1 MIFHCTNVLYIPKLI
16 ELAKTVQDANH
27 EALERMLVAGMGR
40 KDSRLFVFEKEEKI
54 KAFMF
59 VTVEEV
65 EGEDAAF
72 IQFCVSIP
80 DANERNVVNELLN
93 RTRGWAGELGLRWIY
108 FMTRR
113 DPRAYARKYKF
124 RHHKTIQRSQVSD
137 ARSLPEEKRYQF
149 HTAVLRRGVD

>member
-1 MIFHCTNVLYIPKLI
+1 MIYHCTNVLNIPNLI
-16 ELAKTVQDANH
+16 ELSRAVPDSNPQ
-27 EALERMLVAGMGR
+27 ALEKMLIAGMGR
-40 KDSRLFVFEKEEKI
+40 KDSRVFVFEREEKI
-54 KAFMF
+54 KAFIF
-59 VTVEEV
+59 ATVEEF

-93 RTRGWAGELGLRWIY
+93 RVRTWAGELGLSNMY

-124 RHHKTIQRSQVSD
+124 RHVKTIQKSTVADLRSM
-137 ARSLPEEKRYQF
+137 PEEKKFNF
-149 HTAVLRRGVD
+149 HTAVLKRGV